1 VAKEIQS
8 AGVVTRHG
16 DSLKPCTML
25 RRDVRLRREYL
36 YRKSL
41 EQKEQALLTRKRQ
54 LKEALAADKPIPT
67 ELRKDA
73 HELKHSLELDDP
85 DAHVSNVL
93 DDEYA
98 SAGVNDPRLLI
109 TTSHDPS
116 SKLTQFLKE
125 LRLVFPNCHRMNRGG
140 TSMKELVD
148 VTKAEGFTDLIIVH
162 ETRGV
167 PDGMIVSHMP
177 NGPTAYFNLSN
188 TILRHDIEG
197 TPNVPEVFPHL
208 IFENFSTK
216 LGNRVST
223 ILKHLFPVPRADA
236 SRIVTCMNRDDYV
249 SFRHHVYKKQSYK
262 EVDLLELGPRFEMKV
277 YQIKLGTPEQ
287 AEAENEWTLR
297 PYMNTAKKRKM
308 L

>member
-1 VAKEIQS
+1 
-8 AGVVTRHG
+8 
-16 DSLKPCTML
+16 ML

-41 EQKEQALLTRKRQ
+41 EAKEQALLDRKRK
-54 LKEALAADKPIPT
+54 LKAALDEDKPIPT
-67 ELRKDA
+67 ELRREA
-73 HELKHSLELDDP
+73 HELKESTQLDDP
-85 DAHVSNVL
+85 DEHTSNLL

-98 SAGVNDPRLLI
+98 NAGVTDPRILI

-140 TSMKELVD
+140 TSMKELAD
-148 VTKAEGFTDLIIVH
+148 VARGEGFTDLLIVH

-167 PDGMIVSHMP
+167 PDGLIVSHLP
-177 NGPTAYFNLSN
+177 NGPTAFFTLSN
-188 TILRHDIEG
+188 TVLRHDIEG
-197 TPNVPEVFPHL
+197 RPNIPEVHPHL
-208 IFENFSTK
+208 IFENFSSK
-216 LGNRVST
+216 LGKRVTS
-223 ILKHLFPVPRADA
+223 ILKYIFPVPRVD
-236 SRIVTCMNRDDYV
+236 STRTITFVNHDDYI
-249 SFRHHVYKKQSYK
+249 SFRHHVFKKTSHK
-262 EVDLLELGPRFEMKV
+262 AVELLELGPRFEMKL

-297 PYMNTAKKRKM
+297 PFMNTAKKRRV

>member
-1 VAKEIQS
+1 MQ
-8 AGVVTRHG
+8 
-16 DSLKPCTML
+16 

-54 LKEALAADKPIPT
+54 LKEALDSDKPIPT

-73 HELKHSLELDDP
+73 HELKRDLALDDP
-85 DAHVSNVL
+85 DEHKSNVL

-98 SAGVNDPRLLI
+98 SAGVTDPRILI

-148 VTKAEGFTDLIIVH
+148 VTKGEGFTDLMIVH
-162 ETRGV
+162 ETRGK
-167 PDGMIVSHMP
+167 PDGLIVSHMP
-177 NGPTAYFNLSN
+177 NGPTAFFNLSN

-197 TPNVPEVFPHL
+197 TVNMPEVFPHL
-208 IFENFSTK
+208 IFENFSTP
-216 LGNRVST
+216 LGKRVCT
-223 ILKHLFPVPRADA
+223 VLKHLFPVCRAD
-236 SRIVTCMNRDDYV
+236 STRVVSCVNREDYV
-249 SFRHHVYKKQSYK
+249 SFRHHVYKKQTHNT
-262 EVDLLELGPRFEMKV
+262 VDLLELGPRFEMKL
-277 YQIKLGTPEQ
+277 YQVKLGTPEQ
-287 AEAENEWTLR
+287 AEAENEWVLR
-297 PYMNTAKKRKM
+297 PYMNTAKKRKA